1 LDRPFGGKGVR
12 EKGCQGRKGVRGRKG
27 GGERVSGTCEKMY
40 FEERGVGTMVG
51 EYVTIVGW

>member
-1 LDRPFGGKGVR
+1 VG
-12 EKGCQGRKGVRGRKG
+12 
-27 GGERVSGTCEKMY
+27 RVSGTCEKMY